1 MRIEIIIITII
12 RSLVLFNFLYLNL
25 KLKILW
31 NLTFFLGDKKLYL
44 FIIYIGLYI
53 DRILFLYPSTSFL
66 TPISISLS
74 LSLSFFPRSDIYLIQ
89 TSSQYVRSFDQCL
102 RKVNKCFAY
111 VEEWLLFSALGL
123 MTTQEDDFMAVT
135 KAR

>member
-12 RSLVLFNFLYLNL
+12 GSLVLFNFLYLNL
-25 KLKILW
+25 KLKILG

-74 LSLSFFPRSDIYLIQ
+74 LSFFPRSDIYLIQ

-111 VEEWLLFSALGL
+111 VEEWLLFGALGL